1 MPQVEGGIFGYFMP
15 LPIRPESDYNLSPIN
30 LATYYIKGNSLYV
43 IPNIEMIFKQLQS
56 NKTRAISVTD
66 MKEILEL
73 IDRWLTTGIRFNI
86 VSEIKPESL
95 FNDGSYIKHT
105 GDMMLY
111 VDKSEV
117 GILFNLLPLLKD
129 VIPDSDMK
137 ETLVQLLDML
147 VPELIASKVFELGI
161 VLQKEY
167 SAEIPETTET
177 PALLRS
183 NSRTY
188 QKNMELLNKV
198 LKK

>member
-1 MPQVEGGIFGYFMP
+1 MM
-15 LPIRPESDYNLSPIN
+15 
-30 LATYYIKGNSLYV
+30 AH
-43 IPNIEMIFKQLQS
+43 
-56 NKTRAISVTD
+56 
-66 MKEILEL
+66 
-73 IDRWLTTGIRFNI
+73 
-86 VSEIKPESL
+86 
-95 FNDGSYIKHT
+95 IKHT

>member
-1 MPQVEGGIFGYFMP
+1 
-15 LPIRPESDYNLSPIN
+15 
-30 LATYYIKGNSLYV
+30 
-43 IPNIEMIFKQLQS
+43 
-56 NKTRAISVTD
+56 
-66 MKEILEL
+66 
-73 IDRWLTTGIRFNI
+73 
-86 VSEIKPESL
+86 
-95 FNDGSYIKHT
+95 
-105 GDMMLY
+105 MMLY